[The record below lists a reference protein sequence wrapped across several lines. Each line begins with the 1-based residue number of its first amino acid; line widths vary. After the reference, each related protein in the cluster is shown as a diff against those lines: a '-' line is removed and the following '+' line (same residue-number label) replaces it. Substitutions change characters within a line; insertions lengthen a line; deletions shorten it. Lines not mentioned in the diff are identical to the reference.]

1 MNKRCENL
9 PPYSRKK
16 PRSDEGM
23 LFTEQRARSLSDR
36 DRDCFLKLLANP
48 PAPTKDLLLDRI
60 DAGNVFERKTSFG

>member
-48 PAPTKDLLLDRI
+48 PAPTKDLIKAAAR
-60 DAGNVFERKTSFG
+60 RKGKPKLKK